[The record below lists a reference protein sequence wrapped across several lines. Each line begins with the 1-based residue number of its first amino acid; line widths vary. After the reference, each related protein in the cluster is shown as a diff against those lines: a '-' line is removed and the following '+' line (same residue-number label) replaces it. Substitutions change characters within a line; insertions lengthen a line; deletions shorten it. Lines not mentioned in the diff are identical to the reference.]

1 MENARLHR
9 AGFALKI
16 SVLDLSINIILLR
29 MFVNAPAFV
38 PNVINPLSCRAYSA
52 AWKGDLKI
60 AYE

>member
-1 MENARLHR
+1 MENARLHS

-16 SVLDLSINIILLR
+16 STLDFSLNIILLR

-52 AWKGDLKI
+52 AGKGILK
-60 AYE
+60 